1 MSAKKKQV
9 LIVQPSFHVYRNRS
23 LIKRRAKTCLAPSLV
38 SPYLASFFPVREC
51 EVRIVDEVVSDIRSD
66 KRYDLVAVPFAT
78 GQAYR
83 AYELADRFRSTGSK
97 VVLGGYHVSAC
108 PDEAARHADAVVI
121 GEFEPCA
128 DRFIGDFLGGTLQA
142 RYASAERFEMKAMRF
157 PRFDL
162 VDWSKYSTPT
172 FTKIP
177 METSRGCPNAC
188 TFCCVRVVHGNRVRF
203 RPVDEVLEHV
213 DRVRRDFAR
222 LHPRFFFVDENMVAF
237 SERNTRLLEAFIPR
251 KMQWSTF
258 FSTDICNHPEFVE
271 LAARS
276 GCVGAV
282 VGFETTNRQ
291 SLENVG
297 KWGNRVQDYH
307 KVAALFRRNNIPVYA
322 TIMAG
327 FPNDTR
333 ETLRETVSFLKA
345 AKIPFS
351 FFYPVY
357 PFPGTAMF
365 DTLTREGLLVKE
377 AFWRDIHNMYDLI
390 RIEAFHDTPDDFER
404 EFRKMVRD
412 YYSLPSIA
420 GRSFGSSHALRILV
434 ESVGLRL
441 LHERYDSYA
450 TV

>member
-1 MSAKKKQV
+1 MSTNKKQV
-9 LIVQPSFHVYRNRS
+9 LIVQPSFHVYRKRS

-38 SPYLASFFPVREC
+38 SPYLASFFPVGEC
-51 EVRIVDEVVSDIRSD
+51 EVRIVDEVVSDIRFE
-66 KRYDLVAVPFAT
+66 KRYDLVAIPFAT

-83 AYELADRFRSTGSK
+83 AYEIADRFRSNGSK
-97 VVLGGYHVSAC
+97 VVLGGYHASAC
-108 PDEAARHADAVVI
+108 PDEAAQHADAVVI
-121 GEFEPCA
+121 GEFEPFA

-142 RYASAERFEMKAMRF
+142 RYTSTEQFEMKAMRF
-157 PRFDL
+157 PRYDL
-162 VDWSKYSTPT
+162 VDWRKYSTPA

-203 RPVDEVLEHV
+203 RPVEEVLEQV

-307 KVAALFRRNNIPVYA
+307 KVAQLFRRNNIPVYA

-365 DTLTREGLLVKE
+365 DTLTRDGLLIKE
-377 AFWRDIHNMYDLI
+377 GFWRDIHNMYDLI
-390 RIEAFHDTPDDFER
+390 RIEAFHGVPDDFER
-404 EFRKMVRD
+404 EFRKMVRN

-420 GRSFGSSHALRILV
+420 GRSFGSPHALRILV